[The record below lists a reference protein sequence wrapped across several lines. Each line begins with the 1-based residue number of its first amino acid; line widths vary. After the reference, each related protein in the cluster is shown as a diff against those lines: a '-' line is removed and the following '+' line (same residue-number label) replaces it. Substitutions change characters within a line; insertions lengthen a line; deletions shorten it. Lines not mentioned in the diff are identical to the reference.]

1 MNTSSRFPPFP
12 FAGLRGICRPA
23 HIALFLYLLAGLADG
38 TLMPFF
44 ALWAK
49 HDAGIATACIGLLLG
64 CYAGGELLATPLVG
78 GIADRVGRR
87 PVLLAS
93 TAGIGVGFLLLYAAH
108 GVVWAAGSL
117 IFIGCFESV
126 LHPTLATVIADT
138 VSPDALR
145 RHFASARVMSN
156 LGGVVG
162 PIFGALLALHSLGS
176 VFLGCASSLL
186 LGALVVAV
194 FLPET
199 WQKEW
204 GRSAEEDDDEGLA
217 GVLPAFRDKQLAA
230 LLLGFACLEIA
241 GSWIES
247 VLPLYAHNGGVLT
260 PSGVGLLFAYGAALI
275 VVLQRVVTKLS
286 ARLSAFWL
294 VLGSALT
301 LVAAFVILLLHPFLL
316 SLIAAV
322 TLFSFAQMLFGPLIP
337 TTVNELAPPAA
348 RSTYMAAASVMNDLR
363 DTLGPTTGTL
373 LYAASAKLPWMLG
386 MPIALSATWAIA
398 IASRRHGRPPGRD
411 GLDMAGE
418 GSLEAHGTGGE
429 LDEPVQMSASK
440 SPLFL
445 HFR

>member
-1 MNTSSRFPPFP
+1 MNTSSRFPLIP
-12 FAGLRGICRPA
+12 FARLRAICRPA

-44 ALWAK
+44 ALWAR
-49 HDAGIATACIGLLLG
+49 HDAGIATPYIGLLLG
-64 CYAGGELLATPLVG
+64 CYAGGELLATPFVG
-78 GIADRVGRR
+78 GIADRIGRR

-93 TAGIGVGFLLLYAAH
+93 TAGIGVGFLLLYVAH
-108 GVVWAAGSL
+108 GALWAAGAL

-126 LHPTLATVIADT
+126 LHPTIATVIADT
-138 VSPDALR
+138 VAPNTMR

-156 LGGVVG
+156 LGGVAG
-162 PIFGALLALHSLGS
+162 PIVGALLALHSLGS
-176 VFLGCASSLL
+176 VFLGCAVSLL
-186 LGALVVAV
+186 LGALVVAI

-199 WQKEW
+199 WGKEQA
-204 GRSAEEDDDEGLA
+204 GSIEDDDDEGLA
-217 GVLPAFRDKQLAA
+217 GVLPAFRDKRLAA

-247 VLPLYAHNGGVLT
+247 VLPLYAHDGGVLT
-260 PSGVGLLFAYGAALI
+260 ASGVGLLFAYGAALI
-275 VVLQRVVTKLS
+275 VALQLVVTKLS
-286 ARLSAFWL
+286 EKLSAFWL
-294 VLGSALT
+294 VLGSGVA
-301 LVAAFVILLLHPFLL
+301 LVAAFVILLMHPFVP
-316 SLIAAV
+316 SLIAGV

-363 DTLGPTTGTL
+363 DTLGPATGTL

-398 IASRRHGRPPGRD
+398 IASRRQGRPPQRGESDRVGKSTRDTCGEEREIGR
-411 GLDMAGE
+411 
-418 GSLEAHGTGGE
+418 SI
-429 LDEPVQMSASK
+429 PRNASK

-445 HFR
+445 NYR